1 MKKFILVIATVLG
14 LSLWAGDEI
23 SEANVPELIFKKF
36 YKQYPTVSTVRWEK
50 VDQSYEVFFVE
61 NGRSLALSYD
71 STGRI
76 NRQDCEIG
84 ANELPSIY
92 LQKIKDLY
100 ANDFKIVKV
109 FLKGYGSKNPTYL
122 VTIQHG
128 SINYKFT
135 FEYVNTD
142 GQSIYIQ
149 RVEEID

>member
-1 MKKFILVIATVLG
+1 MKKLILLMATVLN

-50 VDQSYEVFFVE
+50 VERFYEVFFVE
-61 NGRSLALSYD
+61 NGKSLALSYD
-71 STGRI
+71 SSGRI
-76 NRQDCEIG
+76 KRQDCEIE
-84 ANELPSIY
+84 ATELPGIY

-100 ANDFKIVKV
+100 ANDFKIAKV

-128 SINYKFT
+128 SINYRFT

-142 GQSIYIQ
+142 GQSMYIQ
-149 RVEEID
+149 RVEEVD